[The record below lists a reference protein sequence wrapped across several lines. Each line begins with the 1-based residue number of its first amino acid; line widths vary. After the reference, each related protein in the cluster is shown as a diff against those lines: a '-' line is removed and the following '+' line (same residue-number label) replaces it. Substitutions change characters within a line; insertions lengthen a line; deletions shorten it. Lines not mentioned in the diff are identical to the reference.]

1 MLLGIFCAID
11 DFCKAFS
18 RFWRRFLLTSGV
30 AKRIKPS
37 SLCLSEVMTIMVYFH
52 ISRYRTFKDYY
63 IKHVCP
69 HLRAEFPGLVSYN
82 RFVELMRG
90 AVAPLMAF
98 LQRCRLKNSDGIAF
112 VDSTSLKVCHNRR
125 IHCHKTFRGIAQRG
139 KTSMG
144 WFYGFKL
151 HLIVNHRGDLVS
163 VMLTPGNVD
172 DRNLAMMQSLTQDVF
187 GKLFGDRGYIS
198 SKLFKALFQRGL
210 QLITRLKS
218 NMANKLMPMLDKLL
232 LKKRAVIESINDQL
246 KNLCQIEHTRHR
258 SPMNFLGNL
267 LSGLI
272 AYTFAPQKPSIAMG
286 NHELLSFYSA

>member
-1 MLLGIFCAID
+1 MLLDIFCTID

-37 SLCLSEVMTIMVYFH
+37 SLCLSEVMTIMVNFH

-63 IKHVCP
+63 LKHVCQ
-69 HLRAEFPGLVSYN
+69 HLRREFPGLLSYS

-90 AVAPLMAF
+90 AVVPLVVF
-98 LQRCRLKNSDGIAF
+98 LRRCRLRPSEGIAF
-112 VDSTSLKVCHNRR
+112 VDSTALKVCHNRR
-125 IHCHKTFRGIAQRG
+125 IHSHRTFQGLAQRG

-163 VMLTPGNVD
+163 VMLTAGNID
-172 DRNLAMMQSLTQDVF
+172 DRNLSLMQRLTKHVL

-198 SKLFKALFQRGL
+198 GSLFKTLFQRGL
-210 QLITRLKS
+210 QMVTRIKK
-218 NMANKLMPMLDKLL
+218 NMANKLMPISDRLL
-232 LKKRAVIESINDQL
+232 LEKRAVVESIIDQL

-258 SPMNFLGNL
+258 SPVNFLGNL
-267 LSGLI
+267 FSGLI
-272 AYTFAPQKPSIAMG
+272 AYTFAPQKPSITADSYA
-286 NHELLSFYSA
+286 LLNSCV

>member
-1 MLLGIFCAID
+1 MLLAIFCAID

-18 RFWRRFLLTSGV
+18 RFWRKFLLTSG
-30 AKRIKPS
+30 AARRIKPS

-52 ISRYRTFKDYY
+52 ISRYRTFKDFY
-63 IKHVCP
+63 IKHVCQ
-69 HLRAEFPGLVSYN
+69 HLRSEFPGLVSYS
-82 RFVELMRG
+82 RFVELMRC
-90 AVAPLMAF
+90 AVVPLMTF
-98 LQRCRLKNSDGIAF
+98 LKRHRLKKSDGIAF

-125 IHCHKTFRGIAQRG
+125 IHSHKVFDGIAERG

-172 DRNLAMMQSLTQDVF
+172 DRNLSVMRSLTRDVF

-198 SKLFKALFQRGL
+198 GKLFKVLLDHGL
-210 QLITRLKS
+210 QLITRIKK
-218 NMANKLMPMLDKLL
+218 NMVNKLMPVLDKLL
-232 LKKRAVIESINDQL
+232 LKKRAVVESINDQL

-258 SPMNFLGNL
+258 SPTNFLGNL
-267 LSGLI
+267 FAGLI
-272 AYTFAPQKPSIAMG
+272 AYTFSPQKPSIALH
-286 NHELLSFYSA
+286 NHGLLSFCT